1 MLALGLWL
9 VGFVLFINGMWL
21 LGKMDNKAVIP
32 MNIFVFVIQLAGV
45 LRIVF
50 TADDIA
56 NYYGAALTLL
66 FTFTYGYVAATQ
78 IWNLDV
84 RGLGWYC
91 LPVAVIAVPAGIQS
105 LQAGGQSGLAIL
117 WFMWATLW
125 FMYWLLLALDRSRIA
140 KITAWWTVI
149 NAIVTF
155 VGAYLTAT
163 EYMPWW

>member
-91 LPVAVIAVPAGIQS
+91 LPVAVSAVPDGIQS